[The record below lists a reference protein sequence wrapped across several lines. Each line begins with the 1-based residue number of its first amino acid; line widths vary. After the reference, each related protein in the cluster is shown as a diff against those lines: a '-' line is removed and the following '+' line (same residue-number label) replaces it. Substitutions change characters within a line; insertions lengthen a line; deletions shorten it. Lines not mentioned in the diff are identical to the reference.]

1 LLYQITHKWIA
12 IEGKGMIQAIVTIF
26 STAILGVLIAIMST
40 DDGLIIS
47 TFADTSGP
55 LKFCFTTTDPVVT
68 GACSQS
74 FGACKKNQ
82 DNFVSN
88 GYTIAISCHKV

>member
-1 LLYQITHKWIA
+1 
-12 IEGKGMIQAIVTIF
+12 MIQPIVTVL
-26 STAILGVLIAIMST
+26 STAVWGVLVAMMST
-40 DDGLIIS
+40 DDALIIS
-47 TFADTSGP
+47 TYADTSGA